1 MKIIKNYRL
10 QFSKIIS
17 NYNDYLYSISL
28 ILNYMT
34 KGKQSLYFLLAY
46 LILIDFQSGL
56 FYLTCFKL
64 SVQ

>member
-34 KGKQSLYFLLAY
+34 KEKTIFIFPFSLFNFNRFS
-46 LILIDFQSGL
+46 IWIVL
-56 FYLTCFKL
+56 FNLF
-64 SVQ
+64 